1 MIDSKKANIGVFIC
15 HCGDNISRNVD
26 IDLLKT
32 SLKRDGLSCIEDHPY
47 LCSEDGQQLIL
58 EQTKLNGLD
67 GIVIAACSPEIHLQ
81 KFRDYAEIAGLNR
94 YKVDIANIREQCAW
108 TSKDDA
114 TPRALD
120 IIKSSVYAMENSE
133 SLKNIQV
140 PVVNSVLVIGGGISG
155 MTSALSLAKQNIKVY
170 LIEKSPT
177 IGGNMAK
184 IGKVYSSE
192 TMSEECAMCSLAPL
206 MGEVLEHPNI
216 ELLTLSTVTLITGHA
231 GDFKITTSTGP
242 VLVDPDLCTSCGE
255 CTRIC
260 QIDMKDEWN
269 ANLSTHKAIYK
280 PFPQA
285 LPRSYTINTPVCIKC
300 GACVETCVSNAIN
313 LENEIS
319 EKIINV
325 GAIIIATGHIELDP
339 TQLAEFNYHKHP
351 DVITQMELA
360 RILAVNGPTSG
371 KLVLPSN
378 NNKPQR
384 IVMIQCVGSRDRK
397 PGSITHCSTICCMVA
412 LKHTNYITNHF
423 KDVEVYICYTDIR
436 TPGTYE
442 NYYFETQ
449 KKGEKNVR
457 FIRGKVAEVKKD
469 DGKLIVRVE
478 DTLSEGLMEIET
490 DLVVLSC
497 AVKPSDGTSELE
509 SIFGVS
515 LTEDEFIQEKHPK
528 LEPTQTT
535 APGIFVCGTAQR
547 AMDITDS
554 INISRSAASKVME
567 LINSDAIEIEPNYAV
582 IDYEKCN
589 ECGICKDI
597 CTNNAIHNNQG
608 IKVDP
613 IACKG
618 DGGCISQCPQNAI
631 HLLGSSDDEIYARI
645 RGCLSSGEKIIVAF
659 LDEKIAYIAAD
670 NMGINRTNYPN
681 EVRIIKIPSI
691 MRLELKHLLYAFEN
705 GAIGVFISD
714 GLGNVSGGHDKDRIR
729 VKVDEL
735 KIGLKYND
743 IDPDKIW
750 FYEAYL
756 PHYKGMASN
765 LKEFSEQL
773 KQASKNCA

>member
-1 MIDSKKANIGVFIC
+1 MIDSKKTNIGVFIC

-26 IDLLKT
+26 INLLKK
-32 SLKRDGLSCIEDHPY
+32 SLEKDGLSCIEDHSY
-47 LCSEDGQQLIL
+47 LCSEDAQQLIAS
-58 EQTKLNGLD
+58 KVKSSGLK
-67 GIVIAACSPEIHLQ
+67 GVVIAACSPEIHKQ
-81 KFRDYAEIAGLNR
+81 KFRDYAEMAGLNR
-94 YKVDIANIREQCAW
+94 YMVDNANIREQCAW
-108 TSKDDA
+108 VSDKDA
-114 TPRALD
+114 TIRALD
-120 IIKSSVYAMENSE
+120 IIKSSVYAMENAE
-133 SLKNIQV
+133 PLEKILL
-140 PVVNSVLVIGGGISG
+140 PVVNSVLIIGGGISG
-155 MTSALSLAKQNIKVY
+155 MTSALSLARQNIKVY
-170 LIEKSPT
+170 MIEKSST

-206 MGEVLEHPNI
+206 MGEVIEHPNI
-216 ELLTLSTVTLITGHA
+216 ELLTLSDVSKITGHA
-231 GDFKITTSTGP
+231 GDFKVTISVGP
-242 VLVDPDLCTSCGE
+242 LLVDPDLCTACGE
-255 CTRIC
+255 CTHMC
-260 QIDMKDEWN
+260 QVEMKDEWN
-269 ANLSTHKAIYK
+269 ANLSKHKAIYK

-285 LPRSYTINTPVCIKC
+285 LPRSYTINTSACIKC
-300 GACVETCVSNAIN
+300 GSCVEACVSNAIN
-313 LENEIS
+313 LENKIS
-319 EKIINV
+319 EQIINV
-325 GAIIIATGHIELDP
+325 GGIIIATGHIELDP
-339 TQLAEFNYHKHP
+339 TQLAEFSYHKHP

-371 KLVLPSN
+371 KLVSSN
-378 NNKPQR
+378 NNKPKR
-384 IVMIQCVGSRDRK
+384 IIMVQCVGSRDRK

-412 LKHTNYITNHF
+412 LKHTNYIINHF

-457 FIRGKVAEVKKD
+457 FVRGKVAEVRQD
-469 DGKLIVRVE
+469 DKKLIVMVE

-490 DLVVLSC
+490 DMVVLSC
-497 AVKPSDGTSELE
+497 AIKPSHQSSEME
-509 SIFGVS
+509 SIFGIS

-554 INISRSAASKVME
+554 INIARSAASKAME
-567 LINSDAIEIEPNYAV
+567 LVNSSAIGIEPCYAV
-582 IDYEKCN
+582 IDHDKCN
-589 ECGICKDI
+589 ECGICKNF
-597 CTNNAIHNNQG
+597 CSNSAIHQDHT

-613 IACKG
+613 VACKG
-618 DGGCISQCPQNAI
+618 DGECISKCPQEAI
-631 HLLGSSDDEIYARI
+631 HLLGSRDEEIYARI
-645 RGCLSSGEKIIVAF
+645 RGCLSSGENVIIAF

-670 NMGINRTNYPN
+670 NMGINRSKYHS

-691 MRLELKHLLYAFEN
+691 LRLELKHLLYAFEN
-705 GAIGVFISD
+705 GAIGVFLGD
-714 GLGNVSGGHDKDRIR
+714 GLGNVSGGQDKDRIKI
-729 VKVDEL
+729 KVEEL
-735 KIGLKYND
+735 KIGLKTKK

-773 KQASKNCA
+773 KHAKKNRS

>member
-1 MIDSKKANIGVFIC
+1 MIDSKKPNIGVFIC

-26 IDLLKT
+26 IDLLKK
-32 SLKRDGLSCIEDHPY
+32 SLQTENLSCIEDHSY

-58 EQTKLNGLD
+58 ENVKFKGLD
-67 GIVIAACSPEIHLQ
+67 GIVIAACSPEIHQQ
-81 KFRDYAEIAGLNR
+81 KFRDYTEMAGLNR
-94 YKVDIANIREQCAW
+94 YMVDIANIREQCAW
-108 TSKDDA
+108 VSKDDS

-120 IIKSSVYAMENSE
+120 IIKSSVYAMENAE
-133 SLKNIQV
+133 PLEKILV
-140 PVVNSVLVIGGGISG
+140 PVVKSVLVVGGGISG
-155 MTSALSLAKQNIKVY
+155 MTSALSLARQNIKVY
-170 LIEKSPT
+170 LIEKSST

-206 MGEVLEHPNI
+206 MGEVVEHPNI
-216 ELLTLSTVTLITGHA
+216 EVLTLSNVTNITGHA
-231 GDFKITTSTGP
+231 GDFSVTTSTGP

-255 CTRIC
+255 CTSTC
-260 QIDMKDEWN
+260 PVDMKDEWN

-280 PFPQA
+280 PFPQS
-285 LPRSYTINTPVCIKC
+285 LPRSYTINSSECIKC
-300 GACVETCVSNAIN
+300 GNCVETCVSNAIN
-313 LENEIS
+313 LEHEMS

-360 RILAVNGPTSG
+360 RIMAVNGPTSG
-371 KLVLPSN
+371 KLVSPSN
-378 NNKPQR
+378 NSNPQR

-412 LKHTNYITNHF
+412 LKHTNYIINHF
-423 KDVEVYICYTDIR
+423 KDVEVYICYTDMR
-436 TPGTYE
+436 TLGTYE

-469 DGKLIVRVE
+469 DEKLIVRVE

-490 DLVVLSC
+490 DLIVLSC
-497 AVKPSDGTSELE
+497 AIKPSAGSSEME

-554 INISRSAASKVME
+554 INISRSAASKTME
-567 LINSDAIEIEPNYAV
+567 LINSGEIGIEPYYAV
-582 IDYEKCN
+582 IDNEKCD
-589 ECGICKDI
+589 ECGICKDL
-597 CTNNAIHNNQG
+597 CSNNAINNNQG
-608 IKVDP
+608 MQIDP
-613 IACKG
+613 IACSG
-618 DGGCISQCPQNAI
+618 DGECISKCPQGAI
-631 HLLGSSDDEIYARI
+631 QLLGSRDEEIYARI
-645 RGCLSSGEKIIVAF
+645 RGSLSGEDKIIVAF

-670 NMGINRTNYPN
+670 NMGINRTRYPN

-691 MRLELKHLLYAFEN
+691 LRLELKHLIYAFEK
-705 GAIGVFISD
+705 GAVGVFLSD
-714 GLGNVSGGHDKDRIR
+714 GLGNISGGQDKERIKA
-729 VKVDEL
+729 KVDEL
-735 KIGLKYND
+735 KIGLKSRN

-773 KQASKNCA
+773 KHITKK